1 MQNFENNFFPELMMS
16 DSSNNNLQ
24 VPNSANDITHSSNKK
39 SSSVH
44 YFAIDSRQRDYDLY
58 PEANNYYV
66 PIPDS
71 YNNVTSIEL
80 KAAMLPRSEYNVN
93 SSNKYIDFC
102 IGDFISKVKV
112 KSSNSLKVLKDGKK
126 VSPGTYNLSI
136 SGKLTNAPYNP
147 AIVTID
153 VDNSS
158 YIVPSSIKI
167 VYAGSGY
174 ISSKKIKSYLF
185 DFEAFD
191 IEIGIKYTAKMR
203 EGQYTIGGNPIM
215 YDNVNNKY
223 VQSWTP
229 SKLLNE
235 IEACMSNVILE
246 DSEHCYSR
254 IAWSSRDS
262 STGYNSTKDYP
273 LLFNARIMSQYP
285 VIDTYSSL
293 NNPSNRSEPEEFEA
307 NSCKFNRMYISN
319 CLIFQIENLDDIN
332 TLGGE
337 FIDDGG
343 NTYIILKSIM
353 ISEQNS
359 NRYILFCKLK
369 DNYRQWK
376 GFGEINNLKSLISSK
391 IKIRIANFELLFATG
406 EYNVVNSASLLG
418 FNKRNYFK
426 STKIDKIQIND
437 NKCLI
442 PRCICYSSENDYFL
456 YGDPEYIILSF
467 RPKHGTNTIKQI
479 NNRVDSIENSNINRV
494 FACLIFDPIQPSVL
508 QDLSSGTAMGTIN
521 SFANTANNTK
531 SFLVNNNEPNL
542 NDNLLLCGNVGTF
555 NSIDFKQPGMI
566 RAMKGYDFDQKIIKF
581 PQPMSS
587 LSHLNIRFTKFSKS
601 NIGTDEE
608 LYNFHGKE
616 HFLLFEIK
624 CEDQMTGNH
633 Q

>member
-1 MQNFENNFFPELMMS
+1 MQNFENNFFPELM
-16 DSSNNNLQ
+16 DSSSNNLQ
-24 VPNSANDITHSSNKK
+24 VPNSANDITHPSDKK
-39 SSSVH
+39 SASVH

-80 KAAMLPRSEYNVN
+80 KAAMLPRTEYNVN
-93 SSNKYIDFC
+93 SSNKYIDFS

-112 KSSNSLKVLKDGKK
+112 KSGVSLEVFKDGKTI
-126 VSPGTYNLSI
+126 SSGTYNLSI
-136 SGKLTNAPYNP
+136 SGKATNP
-147 AIVTID
+147 AIITVD
-153 VDNSS
+153 VDEASR
-158 YIVPSSIKI
+158 IVTSSIKI
-167 VYAGSGY
+167 DYAGSGY
-174 ISSKKIKSYLF
+174 ISSKKIQCYLF
-185 DFEAFD
+185 DFELF
-191 IEIGIKYTAKMR
+191 EVQVGFKYIAKMR

-235 IEACMSNVILE
+235 IEASMSNAILQ

-254 IAWSSRDS
+254 IAWSSTEKD
-262 STGYNSTKDYP
+262 STGYNNLTKDYP

-293 NNPSNRSEPEEFEA
+293 NNPSNRSSPEEFEA

-319 CLIFQIENLDDIN
+319 CLIFQIENLRNIN
-332 TLGGE
+332 TLSGE
-337 FIDDGG
+337 FVDDDG
-343 NTYIILKSIM
+343 NTYIILKSEI
-353 ISEQNS
+353 IPDENL
-359 NRYILFCKLK
+359 NRHLLFCKLK
-369 DNYRQWK
+369 DNYRNWQ
-376 GFGEINNLKSLISSK
+376 GLGEINNLKALLSTSSPD
-391 IKIRIANFELLFATG
+391 IKIGIANFELLFATG
-406 EYNVVNSASLLG
+406 EHNVVNSAALLG
-418 FNKRNYFK
+418 FNKRNYFN
-426 STKIDKIQIND
+426 STNIDKILIND
-437 NKCLI
+437 DKCLL
-442 PRCICYSSENDYFL
+442 PRCVCYSSENDYFL
-456 YGDPEYIILSF
+456 FGDPEYIILSF
-467 RPKHGTNTIKQI
+467 RPKYGANNIKGI
-479 NNRVDSIENSNINRV
+479 NDRVDSMENSNINRV

-521 SFANTANNTK
+521 SYANSANNTK

-542 NDNLLLCGNVGTF
+542 NDNLLLSGNVGNF
-555 NSIDFKQPGMI
+555 NSVDFRQPGMI

-587 LSHLNIRFTKFSKS
+587 LPHLNIRFTKFSKS

-616 HFLLFEIK
+616 HFLLFEVK
-624 CEDQMTGNH
+624 CEDPMTGNH